1 MDIVSNQPFVNNCEH
16 RNVSFNQNLY
26 KYYTNKFATSG
37 NQCYIS
43 VILFEHVTGHLG
55 NSVENVASG

>member
-1 MDIVSNQPFVNNCEH
+1 MALKKREFTPE
-16 RNVSFNQNLY
+16 
-26 KYYTNKFATSG
+26 SG
-37 NQCYIS
+37 TVDTYA